1 MAEETTNTTVD
12 EQDVQATTPDGDV
25 DYKALYHKEKKY
37 SQSMRS
43 RAQDAEGGMD
53 KLSLEKE
60 EDRQAKMIAEGKQSE
75 VIQEQ
80 AALIKEQ
87 AKSIAKFD
95 KQDADKKSEYLEKI
109 YETIPEDDRGVYEI
123 MNLKQLEHFVN
134 QSKSP
139 DVSNPAEAVQ
149 GRTNVNY
156 SLDSF
161 MSETDQYKR
170 ENFGDIVKNYEQKA
184 TNKVKVN

>member
-12 EQDVQATTPDGDV
+12 EQDVQATPPEGDV
-25 DYKALYHKEKKY
+25 DYEALYHKEKKY

-43 RAQDAEGGMD
+43 RAQNAEGQSE
-53 KLSLEKE
+53 KLSLQAE
-60 EDRQAKMIAEGKQSE
+60 EERQGKLIAEGKKDELSSE
-75 VIQEQ
+75 LKEKNQ
-80 AALIKEQ
+80 AMESELSVFK
-87 AKSIAKFD
+87 
-95 KQDADKKSEYLEKI
+95 KQDADKRESLLES
-109 YETIPEDDRGVYEI
+109 IPEDDRVHYEN

-134 QSKSP
+134 QSQSP

-156 SLDSF
+156 NLDSF
-161 MSETDQYKR
+161 MSETDKYRR

-184 TNKVKVN
+184 TNKLKVN

>member
-12 EQDVQATTPDGDV
+12 EQDVQATPPEGDV
-25 DYKALYHKEKKY
+25 DYEALYHKEKKY

-43 RAQDAEGGMD
+43 RAQNAEGQSE
-53 KLSLEKE
+53 KLSLQAE
-60 EDRQAKMIAEGKQSE
+60 EERQGKLIAEGKKDDLISE
-75 VIQEQ
+75 
-80 AALIKEQ
+80 LKEKTK
-87 AKSIAKFD
+87 AMESELSVFK
-95 KQDADKKSEYLEKI
+95 KQDADKRESLLES
-109 YETIPEDDRGVYEI
+109 IPEDDRVHYEN

-134 QSKSP
+134 QSQSP

-156 SLDSF
+156 NLDSF
-161 MSETDQYKR
+161 MSETDKYRR

-184 TNKVKVN
+184 TNKIKVN